1 MYNALAEVAKH
12 QKDKDTF
19 RQLAKEE
26 GHHASVFHKLTQTEL
41 TPKHTK
47 EILLPLLY
55 RIFPRWILYP
65 AIAQGEYAAVKTY
78 APVAEKFPEVE
89 MVELKPLEASDK
101 KQFIKDN
108 QKAFNYGAL
117 DPVSAAGG

>member
-26 GHHASVFHKLTQTEL
+26 GHHAPVFHKLTQTEL

-101 KQFIKDN
+101 EQFIKDN
-108 QKAFNYGAL
+108 QEAFNYGAL